1 MLNTSDFSF
10 WMMVAA
16 AVAAAFAAGAVV
28 MGQRKR
34 KKAAHPLAGS
44 VARRMG
50 LFSNFADA
58 ALCNREGGGGQ
69 NRPAR
74 VVEMTM
80 SKEDYTMA

>member
-1 MLNTSDFSF
+1 MLNPNDFSF

-16 AVAAAFAAGAVV
+16 AVAAAFATGAVV

-58 ALCNREGGGGQ
+58 ALCNNSGGGQ

-80 SKEDYTMA
+80 SKEDYSMA

>member
-1 MLNTSDFSF
+1 MLNPNDFSF

-16 AVAAAFAAGAVV
+16 AVAAAFAVSAVV
-28 MGQRKR
+28 IGQRKK
-34 KKAAHPLAGS
+34 KKAAHPLSGS

-58 ALCNREGGGGQ
+58 ALCNQGTAA
-69 NRPAR
+69 RPER

-80 SKEDYTMA
+80 SKEDYSMA